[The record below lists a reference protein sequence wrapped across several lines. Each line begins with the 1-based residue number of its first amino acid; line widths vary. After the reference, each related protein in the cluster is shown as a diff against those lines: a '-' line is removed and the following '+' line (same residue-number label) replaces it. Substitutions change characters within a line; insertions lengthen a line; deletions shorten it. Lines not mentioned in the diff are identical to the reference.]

1 MALPAILTMP
11 IWASQQ
17 VFEIQRVDY
26 LAPESGGRLGGVT
39 AGFPLWKTTITLGVM
54 SLDQSD
60 AWRVFITA
68 LRGAQNKFYGFDAAR
83 LLPRAYAGGLPTGF
97 SGACSG
103 WSQTIDGNGYA
114 VLTLAGLPTGLV
126 LKAGDYVDF
135 RWGTYQRSLHRFL
148 ESATAA
154 STGYATA
161 SIEPPIN
168 PSVVPVGAV
177 AHLDN
182 PACLMKIV
190 TSETSLGAFG
200 RRGPIESGTI
210 VAVQD
215 LVP

>member
-1 MALPAILTMP
+1 MI
-11 IWASQQ
+11 
-17 VFEIQRVDY
+17 
-26 LAPESGGRLGGVT
+26 GGRQGGVT
-39 AGFPLWKTTITLGVM
+39 AGFPLWKTTVTLGVM

-68 LRGAQNKFYGFDAAR
+68 LRGAQNAFYGYDAAR
-83 LLPRAYAGGLPTGF
+83 LLPRAYAGGLPAGF

-103 WSQTIDGNGYA
+103 WSQTIDANGYA
-114 VLTLAGLPTGLV
+114 VLTLAGLPTGLA
-126 LKAGDYVDF
+126 LTAGDYVDF
-135 RWGTYQRSLHRFL
+135 RWGSAGQRSLHRLL
-148 ESATAA
+148 ESAVA
-154 STGYATA
+154 SGSGYATA
-161 SIEPPIN
+161 SIEPPLN
-168 PSVVPVGAV
+168 VNLVPNTAA

-182 PACLMKIV
+182 PMCLMKIV